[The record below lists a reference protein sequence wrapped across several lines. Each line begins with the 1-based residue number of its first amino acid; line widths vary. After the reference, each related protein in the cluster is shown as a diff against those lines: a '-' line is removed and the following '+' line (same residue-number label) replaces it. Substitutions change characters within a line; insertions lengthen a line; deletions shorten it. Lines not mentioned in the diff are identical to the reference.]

1 MCASILVN
9 HVGNIRRS
17 DVIFCRRRA
26 LSDAF
31 YRGDLMRFSI
41 HFLGANGTPAA
52 FHVFAH
58 SGGRVVMVSPPGGL
72 PDRRSVVDLIVRNG
86 GCPEKAR
93 ARIEDAALRHF
104 SYIEL

>member
-1 MCASILVN
+1 
-9 HVGNIRRS
+9 
-17 DVIFCRRRA
+17 
-26 LSDAF
+26 
-31 YRGDLMRFSI
+31 MRFSI

-72 PDRRSVVDLIVRNG
+72 PDRRSVVDLLVRNV